1 VPFSTFACAPSMLC
15 SASKRIGAASVK
27 RADVNWLRHLV
38 LRWGARNLSLVCPHC
53 RHPASSPT
61 LRRGRYMLGDE
72 TLLCDHCGVTSVVT
86 FWRFEGLSCRADRP
100 EARRAEALPD
110 PRH

>member
-1 VPFSTFACAPSMLC
+1 MFC
-15 SASKRIGAASVK
+15 SASKRIGAASGK

-38 LRWGARNLSLVCPHC
+38 LRWGARNFSLVCPHC

-61 LRRGRYMLGDE
+61 FRRGRYMLGDE
-72 TLLCDHCGVTSVVT
+72 TLCCEHCGVTSVVT

-100 EARRAEALPD
+100 EAGRAEPLPD
-110 PRH
+110 SRH